1 MMAAHTE
8 LRGSLRSAEPMSR
21 HTTWRAGGPARTWYR
36 PADIADLACF
46 LASLPAGEQIYW
58 VGLGSNLLVRDGGI
72 DGTVISLQG
81 ALDGLQR
88 SGDRQVLAGAGVTC
102 AKLARQCSR
111 WGLKGADFFAG
122 IPGTVGGALAMN
134 AGAFGG
140 ETWRQVVHVT
150 LMGRDGSLKQRSAQE
165 FEVGYRSV
173 QGLLPDEWFV
183 EALLEFEPAADAH
196 AQSRIR
202 TLLAHRA
209 STQPLGMPSCGSVF
223 RNPPGDHAARLIE
236 ACGLKGYRI
245 GGAQVSERH
254 ANFILNTGGARA
266 AEIEALI
273 KHVQQRV
280 AQVHGIQL
288 EPEVRIVGE
297 EKPGG

>member
-1 MMAAHTE
+1 MMAARTE
-8 LRGSLRSAEPMSR
+8 LRGALRCAEPMSR
-21 HTTWRAGGPARTWYR
+21 HTTWRVGGPARTWYR
-36 PADIADLACF
+36 PADLADLACF
-46 LASLPAGEQIYW
+46 LVSLPADEPIYW

-111 WGLKGADFFAG
+111 WNLQGADFFAG

-140 ETWRQVVHVT
+140 ETWRHVVHVT
-150 LMGRDGSLKQRSAQE
+150 LMGRDGRLHQHSAQA

-173 QGLLPDEWFV
+173 KAPLPKAWFV
-183 EALLEFEPAADAH
+183 EALLEFEPTVDAQ
-196 AQSRIR
+196 AQQQIR
-202 TLLAHRA
+202 TLLARRA
-209 STQPLGMPSCGSVF
+209 ATQPLGMPSCGSVF

-236 ACGLKGYRI
+236 TCGLKGHRI

-254 ANFILNTGGARA
+254 ANFILNTGGATA

-273 KHVQQRV
+273 EHVQQRV
-280 AQVHGIQL
+280 AQVHGIRL
-288 EPEVRIVGE
+288 EPEVRIIGQ
-297 EKPGG
+297 EKTCE